1 MVKGCLDT
9 LFVGHGFTNASIE
22 GCLFRLT
29 RQLPLAQ
36 HCTEDMLFWLL
47 PVFDTVS
54 SCSKIATLANFSGCS
69 IALSFMGVTAHF
81 MTSIVLSYT
90 STKDPQDKH
99 PARNASYSYFLNPL
113 LVASCLMSPV
123 PSMLHLLIVVAN
135 HSALKGWKL
144 LLYACL
150 SLLVSGHSAFIC
162 AAPAYMILLRRT
174 TATQHAQTASRSAS
188 KGSSRYIS
196 ALRWFVTTI
205 LVLAT
210 LAAVLP
216 YMELSGLFSTAQNGG
231 FLDVCRRFMRFMF
244 ELLQKVSNYSSQAKR
259 LNYEP
264 CANFLWYMDVQV
276 FSRFSDYFLF
286 LIPNQPFL
294 FVLPLLV
301 RMSPRRPL
309 HTVCDIDTISLP
321 SPANLILH

>member
-9 LFVGHGFTNASIE
+9 LFVGHDFTNASIE

-36 HCTEDMLFWLL
+36 HCTEDMLLWLL
-47 PVFDTVS
+47 PFFDTVS
-54 SCSKIATLANFSGCS
+54 SLTKIATLANFSGGS

-81 MTSIVLSYT
+81 MTSIVLRNKF
-90 STKDPQDKH
+90 STDTLDKH
-99 PARNASYSYFLNPL
+99 LARNASYSYFLNPL
-113 LVASCLMSPV
+113 LAASCLMSPV

-135 HSALKGWKL
+135 HSALKGWNL

-150 SLLVSGHSAFIC
+150 SLLISGHSAFIC

-188 KGSSRYIS
+188 KGPSRNIS
-196 ALRWFVTTI
+196 AVRWFVAAI
-205 LVLAT
+205 LVLS
-210 LAAVLP
+210 VLVAMLP
-216 YMELSGLFSTAQNGG
+216 HMEQSGLFSAAQNGG
-231 FLDVCRRFMRFMF
+231 FLDVCRRFMRFLF
-244 ELLQKVSNYSSQAKR
+244 ELLQKISNHCFKAKK

-264 CANFLWYMDVQV
+264 GANFLWYMDVQV

-309 HTVCDIDTISLP
+309 HTVCDSNTIL
-321 SPANLILH
+321 L